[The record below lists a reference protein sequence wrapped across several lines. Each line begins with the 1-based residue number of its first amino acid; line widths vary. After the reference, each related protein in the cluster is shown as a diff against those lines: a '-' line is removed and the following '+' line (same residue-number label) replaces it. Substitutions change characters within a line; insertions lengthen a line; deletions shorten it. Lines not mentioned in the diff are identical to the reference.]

1 MDLGGTPPWPGALR
15 GVIIGQIRVPLILD
29 YGRPWTVSNTAVQL
43 YTHLAYGTE
52 VAASLKYIV
61 DLVTLQNHVLL
72 WFKNHVAFIFVADPF
87 GMPAFS
93 PSGASPAELDQQIQ
107 KVDREL
113 LDLQVSQNLLFII
126 WATSCKKV
134 PNVLPESLSY
144 QKKDGRAWPHPP
156 FLRYDTD
163 FLDFFLNC
171 FFIYLYIFFFSP
183 PVRKHGAY
191 ARCTHTR
198 PSLGM
203 TPAHAIRDLFA

>member
-113 LDLQVSQNLLFII
+113 LDLQVSQNLLYFI
-126 WATSCKKV
+126 WKK
-134 PNVLPESLSY
+134 N
-144 QKKDGRAWPHPP
+144 
-156 FLRYDTD
+156 
-163 FLDFFLNC
+163 
-171 FFIYLYIFFFSP
+171 
-183 PVRKHGAY
+183 
-191 ARCTHTR
+191 
-198 PSLGM
+198 
-203 TPAHAIRDLFA
+203 